1 MNKAITEG
9 LVFTPPAFSAGL
21 GVWSKGDGVPG
32 SQTYDGA
39 ANAAIAFADPDFGDC
54 LELLKSDSTQKL
66 RYMGQ
71 VPLPAGCYLEISVR
85 VKAISGT
92 LPSVRIAGWA
102 GNASESHV
110 NGLVETGPAVTLS
123 NYGEAVTV
131 RAIVGS
137 GSRGGVDMPWGRAAI
152 YGHFGL
158 DLTGGNGG
166 VVRIEDIRIE
176 DVTRYF
182 LRDMVPV
189 VDVRDFGAVGDGITD
204 DSAAFEA
211 ADTAA
216 AGRTVLIPAGTYLI
230 NTHLTLDNPVRFEG
244 TLVMPDD
251 KRLILIKS
259 YDLPTYIDAFGNE
272 MTALRK
278 ALQALFQY
286 SNHDSLDLG
295 GRRIEID
302 APIDVAALAGIT
314 SFATRRVVRN
324 GQFNVEASSN
334 WNDTVVTSQATYSTS
349 QPKKL
354 TGVANVANIAVG
366 SLVTGAGVGREVYV
380 TSKNVGAQTVTLS
393 QELFDAAG
401 TQVFTFRRFKY
412 VLDFSGFSKLD
423 KFVLDD
429 IEFQCSG
436 AASAIMLAPEGLI
449 FALRDCFITK
459 PKDRGITSI
468 GGGCQGMTIDRCQF
482 LSNEQDIRVQ
492 DRKTIAFNAN
502 SNDTKIR
509 DNRVV
514 RFAHFGVL
522 NGTGH
527 MFVGNHWFHGDNETT
542 GVRKAGL
549 VFTAL
554 SLKTLITGNYIDNN
568 FVELTNE
575 HDSQPDFNS
584 QFSFGGITFTG
595 NIFTVNDVANWFNW
609 IVVTPYGQ
617 GHFLN
622 GLNVSGNTFRSINGS
637 VARVESVD
645 ETYASLDMTKAR
657 NVTFSGNT
665 FNNVDTRSINPVT
678 VRHVQNSDA
687 GTWSVSSEGHLPFG
701 GESRGV
707 DSVMADGP
715 IKAGTATVYSMPY
728 ASIGQGANRDQVQLK
743 WQQACG
749 GAMWVTMRMDEPS

>member
-39 ANAAIAFADPDFGDC
+39 ANAAIAFADADFGDC
-54 LELLKSDSTQKL
+54 LELLKTDSTQKL

-102 GNASESHV
+102 GNASEGHV
-110 NGLVETGPAVTLS
+110 SGLVETGPAVALAS
-123 NYGEAVTV
+123 YGEAVTV

-137 GSRGGVDMPWGRAAI
+137 GSRGGVDMPWGRSAI

-189 VDVRDFGAVGDGITD
+189 VDVRDYGAVGDGLTD
-204 DSAAFEA
+204 DTAAFEA

-216 AGRTVLIPAGTYLI
+216 AGRTVLIPAGSYAI
-230 NTHLTLDNPVRFEG
+230 NNHLTLDNPVRFEG

-272 MTALRK
+272 LAALRK
-278 ALQALFQY
+278 ALQALFQF

-302 APIDVAALAGIT
+302 SPIDMAALAGLS
-314 SFATRRVVRN
+314 SFASRRVVRN
-324 GQFNVEASSN
+324 GQFNVQASSN
-334 WNDTVVTSQATYSTS
+334 WNDTVVTSQATYSTG
-349 QPKKL
+349 QAKKL
-354 TGVANVANIAVG
+354 TGVVNVANIEVG

-401 TQVFTFRRFKY
+401 TQNFTFRRFKY

-429 IEFQCSG
+429 VEFQCSG

-449 FALRDCFITK
+449 FTLRDCFITK

-492 DRKTIAFNAN
+492 DRTTIAFNAN

-527 MFVGNHWFHGDNETT
+527 MFVGNHWFHGDNEAT

-575 HDSQPDFNS
+575 HDSQPDFSS

-595 NIFTVNDVANWFNW
+595 NIFTVNDAASWFNW
-609 IVVTPYGQ
+609 IVITPYGQ
-617 GHFLN
+617 GHFIN

-637 VARVESVD
+637 VERVESVD

-657 NVTFSGNT
+657 NVTFAGNT
-665 FNNVDTRSINPVT
+665 FNNVDTRAINPVT
-678 VRHVQNSDA
+678 VRHVQNSYA
-687 GTWSVSSEGHLPFG
+687 GTWTVSSEGHLPFG

-715 IKAGTATVYSMPY
+715 IKSGNTTIYSAPY
-728 ASIGQGANRDQVQLK
+728 ASVGQGANRDQVQLK
-743 WQQACG
+743 WQQACD

>member
-21 GVWSKGDGVPG
+21 DVWSRGDGTPG

-39 ANAAIAFADPDFGDC
+39 ADAAIAYSDADFGDC
-54 LELLKSDSTQKL
+54 LELLKTEATQKL

-71 VPLPAGCYLEISVR
+71 VPLQPGCYLEITVR
-85 VKAISGT
+85 VKAVSGN
-92 LPSVRIAGWA
+92 LPGVRIAGWA
-102 GNASESHV
+102 GDAGEAHV
-110 NGLVETGPAVTLS
+110 PGLVETGPTTVLS
-123 NYGEAVTV
+123 SYGEVVTV

-137 GSRGGVDMPWGRAAI
+137 GSRSGVDMPWGRVPV

-158 DLTGGNGG
+158 DLTGATGG
-166 VVRIEDIRIE
+166 VLRIEDIRIE

-182 LRDMVPV
+182 LRDIVSV
-189 VDVRDFGAVGDGITD
+189 VDVRDYGAVGDGITD
-204 DSAAFEA
+204 DTAAFEA
-211 ADTAA
+211 ADSAA
-216 AGRTVLIPAGTYLI
+216 NGRTVLVPAGTFAI
-230 NTHLTLDNPVRFEG
+230 NGHLTLDNPVRFEG

-251 KRLILIKS
+251 KRLILIKN
-259 YDLPTYIDAFGNE
+259 YDLPTYVDAFGNE
-272 MTALRK
+272 LAALKK

-302 APIDVAALAGIT
+302 APIDVAAVAGID

-324 GQFNVEASSN
+324 GQFNVQASSN
-334 WNDTVVTSQATYSTS
+334 WDDTVVTSQATYSTG

-354 TGVANVANIAVG
+354 TGVVNVANIPVG

-380 TSKNVGAQTVTLS
+380 TSVNVGAGTVTLS

-412 VLDFSGFSKLD
+412 VLDFSGFSKLE

-436 AASAIMLAPEGLI
+436 DASAIMLAPEGLI
-449 FALRDCFITK
+449 FTLRDCFITK

-492 DRKTIAFNAN
+492 DRTTIAFNAN
-502 SNDTKIR
+502 ANDLKIR

-522 NGTGH
+522 GGTGH

-542 GVRKAGL
+542 GVRRAGL

-575 HDSQPDFNS
+575 HDATPDFSS

-595 NIFTVNDVANWFNW
+595 NIFTVNDVASWFNW
-609 IVVTPYGQ
+609 IVITPYGQ
-617 GHFLN
+617 GHFIN
-622 GLNVSGNTFRSINGS
+622 GLNVSGNTFRAINGS
-637 VARVESVD
+637 IERVEGVD

-657 NVTFSGNT
+657 NVTFAGNT
-665 FNNVDTRSINPVT
+665 FNNVNTRSINPVT
-678 VRHVQNSDA
+678 VRHTQNSDA
-687 GTWSVSSEGHLPFG
+687 STWVVSTEGHLPFG

-707 DSVMADGP
+707 DSVMADGA
-715 IKAGTATVYSMPY
+715 IKAGSSTLYSVPY
-728 ASIGQGANRDQVQLK
+728 AQVGQGADRSQVNLR
-743 WQQACG
+743 WQQACD
-749 GAMWVTMRMDEPS
+749 GAVWVTARMDEPS